1 MVNFLTRKN
10 FQGLQFSASHQD
22 IADSD
27 GNQEFGAIFGTQLGD
42 FDWVTSFGYE
52 TRSELSMRD
61 RDFTTQPYSVNPQG
75 GFSSIGHPGVY
86 FMPSEAGSTF
96 GALPGLSANGTKDPN
111 CEALGGVDNSLFCR
125 FRYTD
130 FDNLIEEEERYQLFS
145 ELNRGTGQ
153 RRWRPFG
160 STLCQSR
167 CASVE
172 DLTVLSPSGL
182 VWRHSVHAS
191 RSPRFGCNGCPIRSV

>member
-1 MVNFLTRKN
+1 MAIERVEVLKEGAAATYGSDAISGVVNFLTRKN

-130 FDNLIEEEERYQLFS
+130 FDNLIEEEERYQ
-145 ELNRGTGQ
+145 
-153 RRWRPFG
+153 PY
-160 STLCQSR
+160 
-167 CASVE
+167 SV
-172 DLTVLSPSGL
+172 S
-182 VWRHSVHAS
+182 
-191 RSPRFGCNGCPIRSV
+191 